1 MNDRIVLRVLLGAS
15 AFLGYGFL
23 ILLYL
28 HNESNR
34 HLLGVVVDSLGLTGV
49 TILFL
54 LLLLHIS
61 GRHLGPGY
69 FRLRRL
75 ESSTALYPGL
85 GERYFKRIIERYPVP
100 ATTRRIQLGSRS
112 RLELQRLDAQM
123 RNAEEVHVLGFL
135 VNLVLTP
142 FSDFCGI
149 RASSSGW
156 ASSTSSSTS
165 IRSSCKGTTAVES
178 RCSSSDSPP
187 EIGDTP
193 GFQK

>member
-1 MNDRIVLRVLLGAS
+1 MNDRIVLRVLLGTS

-61 GRHLGPGY
+61 GWHLGPGY

-85 GERYFKRIIERYPVP
+85 GVSYFKRIIERYPGP
-100 ATTRRIQLGSRS
+100 ATTGRIRLGSRS

-135 VNLVLTP
+135 VNLVLAALFGLLRDSRFFLWLGVFNVIINLYP
-142 FSDFCGI
+142 IFLQ
-149 RASSSGW
+149 RYN
-156 ASSTSSSTS
+156 
-165 IRSSCKGTTAVES
+165 RSRVQMLLKRQSA
-178 RCSSSDSPP
+178 RDR
-187 EIGDTP
+187 
-193 GFQK
+193 